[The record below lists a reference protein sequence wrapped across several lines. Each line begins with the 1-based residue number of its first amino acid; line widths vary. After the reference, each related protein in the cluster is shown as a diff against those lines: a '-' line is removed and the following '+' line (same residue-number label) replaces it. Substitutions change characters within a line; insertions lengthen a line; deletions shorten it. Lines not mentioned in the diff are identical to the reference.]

1 MSAADPP
8 APPGT
13 PAAGPALTTETTQT
27 TGTAQTPAAGPGAG
41 SGADLGALARGGAI
55 SLVGAACSG
64 AAGVGLVALVTRGFS
79 RAEAGVFFAA
89 SSLFLL
95 SAAVAKLGADTGLV
109 YFISRLRVLG
119 RRAGIGRVVVVALV
133 PVALAGVLVG
143 ALLFAGAPWLAG
155 RAVDGPP
162 GHFTGYVRTLAC
174 FLPLA
179 ALSDALL
186 AGTRGFRTQRP
197 TALIEGIGRPLGQIV
212 LIALAIA
219 TASAPW
225 LGFAWGFPY
234 LGAALLAWLALRAR
248 LRRRDRSMVPA
259 PREAT
264 NGGGRERPDD
274 HAVPWREFWGYT
286 WPRTFAGIAQLAIQR
301 LDILLVAALR
311 GPADAA
317 VYTAATRFLV
327 VGQLGGNAISTAV
340 QPQLGERL
348 ALADTAGARTLY
360 RTATAWL
367 MLLVW
372 PLYLTCAV
380 FAGPMMALFGPGY
393 AAGTT
398 VVLVLTGAMLVATGC
413 GMVDMVLSMSGRT
426 SWNLANVLLALAV
439 NIGLDLV
446 LIPHF
451 GITGAAIGWA
461 GAIVANNLVPLAQ
474 VGLVLKLHPFGA
486 ATATAAALAG
496 LCFGA
501 VPFGL
506 RAVAGDGLLPL
517 VAVTAV
523 GALLYACG
531 CWRLRHRLELTSL
544 RALAIRRR
552 RLASG

>member
-1 MSAADPP
+1 MREADPP
-8 APPGT
+8 AALAT
-13 PAAGPALTTETTQT
+13 PDAQAPSRDTAAA
-27 TGTAQTPAAGPGAG
+27 
-41 SGADLGALARGGAI
+41 SGERPSADLGSLARGGAI

-64 AAGVGLVALVTRGFS
+64 AAGVGLVALVTRGFNK
-79 RAEAGVFFAA
+79 AEAGVFFAA

-95 SAAVAKLGADTGLV
+95 SASIAKLGADTGLV

-119 RRAGIGRVVVVALV
+119 RRAEVRRVVVVALV
-133 PVALAGVLVG
+133 PVALAGVLAG
-143 ALLFAGAPWLAG
+143 ALLFAGGPWLAG

-186 AGTRGFRTQRP
+186 AATRGFRTQRP

-212 LIALAIA
+212 LVALAVA
-219 TASAPW
+219 TASAAW

-234 LGAALLAWLALRAR
+234 LGAALLAWLALRIR
-248 LRRRDRSMVPA
+248 LPRHDQRTDPVPS
-259 PREAT
+259 EAT
-264 NGGGRERPDD
+264 PGGGREPSDGSAGR
-274 HAVPWREFWGYT
+274 WREFWGYT

-380 FAGPMMALFGPGY
+380 FAGPMMALFGRGY

-426 SWNLANVLLALAV
+426 SWNLMNVLLALAV
-439 NIGLDLV
+439 NVGLDLV
-446 LIPHF
+446 LIPHL

-461 GAIVANNLVPLAQ
+461 AAIVVNNLVPLAQ
-474 VGLVLKLHPFGA
+474 VGLVLKLHPFGT
-486 ATATAAALAG
+486 ATLTAAALAG
-496 LCFGA
+496 ACFGA

-517 VAVTAV
+517 IAATAAGAV
-523 GALLYACG
+523 LYAGG

-544 RALAIRRR
+544 RALAVRRGR
-552 RLASG
+552 VTDI